1 MRISNDGERFMGS
14 HVTGPSHNFLALRL
28 TPASSSQVPEIVAH
42 DRHPSSG
49 IKLRAEEVAGWV
61 SYGVTKANAEL
72 GTAYSPTHIE
82 FDVTDS
88 HRPEVMSELARR
100 IVLAKHA
107 AK

>member
-1 MRISNDGERFMGS
+1 
-14 HVTGPSHNFLALRL
+14 L
-28 TPASSSQVPEIVAH
+28 TPVASAEAPDIISH

-49 IKLRAEEVAGWV
+49 IKLRAEEVAEWV
-61 SYGVTKANAEL
+61 SFGVAKANAEL
-72 GTAYSPTHIE
+72 GTTYSPTHIE

-107 AK
+107 TS